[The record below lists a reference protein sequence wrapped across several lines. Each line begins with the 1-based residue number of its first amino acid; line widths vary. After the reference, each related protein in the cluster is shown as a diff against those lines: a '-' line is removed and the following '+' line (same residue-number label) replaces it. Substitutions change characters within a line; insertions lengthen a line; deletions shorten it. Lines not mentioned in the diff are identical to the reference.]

1 MPRQVDRS
9 TIAAEIKEEFRVSVS
24 TLGGATV
31 DIDGLNAT
39 TSVGKLLD
47 DIESALCLPCG
58 CSTIITEHGKLFSR
72 GHAFISL
79 ADAGVAAGS
88 TLSVTVRA
96 TKLYKFKH
104 AGRLILIDCG
114 RGRNGR
120 PCYCD
125 RSPSY
130 TQEAHHLLLGGDG
143 VCRLAF
149 FKTHTVDHAGGPDH
163 YTSSVKCKNI
173 LVGTYVLDGDLAV
186 CTWTKHFE
194 YIPALSDT
202 FCVNGNYG
210 PEQLVGPKEA
220 KASAPYQRIVLTEYG
235 VCDAIDPILFES
247 DLPTSALGLDLFETD
262 EIPSLESRWRSEE
275 YVAQRPGANPY
286 HKVSVPFCAP
296 RPPTPRSHLPPLC
309 SGGCGFYGT
318 ASTGGMCSKCY
329 KESLH
334 VSL

>member
-1 MPRQVDRS
+1 MQRQVDC
-9 TIAAEIKEEFRVSVS
+9 TIAAEIKEEFYVSVS
-24 TLGGATV
+24 TLGGTTV

-39 TSVGKLLD
+39 TSLGKLLD

-58 CSTIITEHGKLFSR
+58 CSTIITENGKLFSR

-96 TKLYKFKH
+96 TKLYKFK
-104 AGRLILIDCG
+104 R
-114 RGRNGR
+114 
-120 PCYCD
+120 
-125 RSPSY
+125 PSY
-130 TQEAHHLLLGGDG
+130 FQEARHLLLGGDG

-173 LVGTYVLDGDLAV
+173 LVGTYVLDGDFAV

-220 KASAPYQRIVLTEYG
+220 NASALYQRIDLTEYG
-235 VCDAIDPILFES
+235 VCDAIDPILFER
-247 DLPTSALGLDLFETD
+247 DLPTSALGLGLFKTD
-262 EIPSLESRWRSEE
+262 EIPSLESRWMNEE

-286 HKVSVPFCAP
+286 NVSVTFRAP
-296 RPPTPRSHLPPLC
+296 PPTPTSHVPPLC
-309 SGGCGFYGT
+309 FRGCGFYGT

>member
-1 MPRQVDRS
+1 MVSQSPLNCTSSRSAAMPRQVDRS
-9 TIAAEIKEEFRVSVS
+9 TIAAEIKEEFCVSVS

-58 CSTIITEHGKLFSR
+58 CSTIITENGKLFSR

-96 TKLYKFKH
+96 TKLYKFK
-104 AGRLILIDCG
+104 R
-114 RGRNGR
+114 
-120 PCYCD
+120 
-125 RSPSY
+125 PSY
-130 TQEAHHLLLGGDG
+130 FQEAHHLLLGGDG

-163 YTSSVKCKNI
+163 YTSSVECKNM

-220 KASAPYQRIVLTEYG
+220 NASALYQRIDLTEYG

-286 HKVSVPFCAP
+286 HKVSVPSCAP

-309 SGGCGFYGT
+309 
-318 ASTGGMCSKCY
+318 Y

-334 VSL
+334 VRL

>member
-1 MPRQVDRS
+1 MVSQSPLNCTSSRSAAMPRQVDRS
-9 TIAAEIKEEFRVSVS
+9 TIAAEIKEEFCVSVS

-58 CSTIITEHGKLFSR
+58 CSTIITENGKLFSR

-96 TKLYKFKH
+96 TKLYKFK
-104 AGRLILIDCG
+104 R
-114 RGRNGR
+114 
-120 PCYCD
+120 
-125 RSPSY
+125 PSY
-130 TQEAHHLLLGGDG
+130 FQEAHHLLLGGDG

-173 LVGTYVLDGDLAV
+173 LVGTYVLDDDLAV

-220 KASAPYQRIVLTEYG
+220 NASALYQRIDLTEYG

-247 DLPTSALGLDLFETD
+247 DLPTSALGLGLFKTD

-296 RPPTPRSHLPPLC
+296 RAPLC
-309 SGGCGFYGT
+309 SRGCGFYGT
-318 ASTGGMCSKCY
+318 ASTAGMCSKCY